1 MSFWFWAA
9 KLRLSKENTKENL
22 IFFLLFVEQGQIR
35 PKGKDNTKENFTI
48 SLAWRTGKSS
58 RRCRFAPCFE
68 YSPTP
73 IRFLPEGLPF
83 FAERPLRK
91 ILKAFP
97 QNLKGLSA
105 NFMSQSSCC
114 IHENDKQKKEI
125 FAK

>member
-35 PKGKDNTKENFTI
+35 PKGKDNTKEFFTI
-48 SLAWRTGKSS
+48 SLVWRTGKSS
-58 RRCRFAPCFE
+58 RRCRLAPCFE

-97 QNLKGLSA
+97 QILCRRVHA
-105 NFMSQSSCC
+105 AFMKTTSR
-114 IHENDKQKKEI
+114 KKRFLLNSNELN
-125 FAK
+125 